1 MSNNVRNLLK
11 RGWSPLAE
19 AKWNTTCFKLPTSLT
34 HPADPLQYR
43 ALPHRCPLCLCQ
55 RWLSITRRHTGVSLL
70 ISPTCTKTPSVPHT
84 AVPVHEMAHRWDRGE
99 DTHALLSAG
108 RGADTA
114 LRTSQQAKAIVEGS
128 SHSAG
133 EQLGEM
139 NHPDKKPI
147 VCQCPLSNESIKLR
161 RNCIQSSAAAVNL
174 HVFWVAVYW
183 KSNLH
188 SQKNNTGLM
197 LCNLSMFSV
206 CTQCSIYTANAHSV
220 PAELGMVLLTPKKAS
235 CRQGLSADI
244 GLTTE

>member
-1 MSNNVRNLLK
+1 MYITYWSEAGVLSLKPSETPRALSYLL
-11 RGWSPLAE
+11 PLHALLTLCSTELPALPLPEVAE
-19 AKWNTTCFKLPTSLT
+19 HHQETHRHLLT
-34 HPADPLQYR
+34 HLAYVHKDTISTTHCCATPWDGTQVG
-43 ALPHRCPLCLCQ
+43 Q
-55 RWLSITRRHTGVSLL
+55 RRR
-70 ISPTCTKTPSVPHT
+70 
-84 AVPVHEMAHRWDRGE
+84 
-99 DTHALLSAG
+99 HALLSAG

-147 VCQCPLSNESIKLR
+147 VCQCPLSNGSIKLR

-244 GLTTE
+244 RLTTE